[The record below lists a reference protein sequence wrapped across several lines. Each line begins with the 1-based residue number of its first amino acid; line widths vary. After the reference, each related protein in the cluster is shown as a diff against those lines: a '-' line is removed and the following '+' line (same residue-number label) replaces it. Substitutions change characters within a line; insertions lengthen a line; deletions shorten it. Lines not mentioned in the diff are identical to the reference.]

1 MTQDARDIAPAP
13 PAPAGESGA
22 ARRWSSLF
30 LWVTLV
36 EAAALGLCLLHA
48 ARAGE
53 AARPALARRAATVK
67 ALALT
72 DLCLFT
78 DASYTRHLA
87 LADRHAPLQEHP
99 LCLEHFP
106 AGSLAGPPPALGR

>member
-1 MTQDARDIAPAP
+1 VR
-13 PAPAGESGA
+13 
-22 ARRWSSLF
+22 
-30 LWVTLV
+30 
-36 EAAALGLCLLHA
+36 ALG
-48 ARAGE
+48 
-53 AARPALARRAATVK
+53 
-67 ALALT
+67 LT

-106 AGSLAGPPPALGR
+106 AGSLTSPPESLGR

>member
-1 MTQDARDIAPAP
+1 MRKSSIFLAQVGIMAAVLA
-13 PAPAGESGA
+13 ACLFHAG
-22 ARRWSSLF
+22 
-30 LWVTLV
+30 
-36 EAAALGLCLLHA
+36 
-48 ARAGE
+48 RAGT
-53 AARPALARRAATVK
+53 AAGPARARRAQTVR
-67 ALALT
+67 ALGLT

-106 AGSLAGPPPALGR
+106 AGALTSPPESLGR

>member
-1 MTQDARDIAPAP
+1 VRK
-13 PAPAGESGA
+13 
-22 ARRWSSLF
+22 SSVF
-30 LWVTLV
+30 LA
-36 EAAALGLCLLHA
+36 AAALQAALLGLCFLHA

-53 AARPALARRAATVK
+53 AAKPALTRMTAIVRA
-67 ALALT
+67 LGLT

-87 LADRHAPLQEHP
+87 LADLHAPFQEHP

-106 AGSLAGPPPALGR
+106 AGSIAGPPETLRR

>member
-1 MTQDARDIAPAP
+1 M
-13 PAPAGESGA
+13 
-22 ARRWSSLF
+22 RRSSAF
-30 LWVTLV
+30 LAVTGV
-36 EAAALGLCLLHA
+36 QAALLALCFLHG
-48 ARAGE
+48 ARAAD
-53 AARPALARRAATVK
+53 AARPALARRAQTVK

-87 LADRHAPLQEHP
+87 LADLHAPLQEHP

-106 AGSLAGPPPALGR
+106 AGSLAGPPEALGR